1 MNKNVNVF
9 IAVLLCALLC
19 GGVVWLRMASE
30 EKLGWNIQD
39 TYSASP
45 AYSSGASYSDA
56 TFVGPSSGGMMSVTS
71 SRRSMRTR
79 ATSSYAGAYSSAAT
93 QPLTSNLSPLTS
105 NLSPLTSSAGLYTTS
120 SQTFKSFGGG
130 NNAGVSMSGGSL
142 VTTNNYAQTSS
153 AVSISSPIGYT
164 SLSRN
169 MANPQEVLANGLS
182 PEAVIASSMA
192 MPTNGQLFGSYYTN
206 DFTSSID
213 SYNPGSYTGLGYSG
227 INNRQNLGEGM
238 GSTYNDWLRWF
249 DQVGWSYGTD
259 TGGGNYTFDNEQA
272 EAAYLAWVSSR
283 SPELPVPSYPEWLSW
298 LMSQTSHTGDGKTY
312 SFVPVGNF
320 LPLLFLALLYFVFIS
335 LKPLKAART
344 LNKE

>member
-19 GGVVWLRMASE
+19 GGVMWLRMASE

-79 ATSSYAGAYSSAAT
+79 VASSYAGAYSSAAT

-105 NLSPLTSSAGLYTTS
+105 SAPAGDGLYTTS

-142 VTTNNYAQTSS
+142 VTTNNYAQNSS

-164 SLSRN
+164 SLSRY

-206 DFTSSID
+206 DFSSSID
-213 SYNPGSYTGLGYSG
+213 SYNPGSYGGIGYSG
-227 INNRQNLGEGM
+227 INGRQNAGIVDSWEEWLADWLALNGNGTTPDLNGNGRLDEEELALFMDYIESLWNSGM
-238 GSTYNDWLRWF
+238 GIMPDEDDIKDFLVW
-249 DQVGWSYGTD
+249 
-259 TGGGNYTFDNEQA
+259 
-272 EAAYLAWVSSR
+272 
-283 SPELPVPSYPEWLSW
+283 
-298 LMSQTSHTGDGKTY
+298 K
-312 SFVPVGNF
+312 VPVGDV
-320 LPLLFLALLYFVFIS
+320 LPLLMLILCYISFVF
-335 LKPLKAART
+335 LKSVKT
-344 LNKE
+344 SNKE

>member
-19 GGVVWLRMASE
+19 GGVIWLRMASE

-93 QPLTSNLSPLTS
+93 QPLTSH
-105 NLSPLTSSAGLYTTS
+105 LSPLTSSAGLYTTS

-182 PEAVIASSMA
+182 PEVVIASSMA

-213 SYNPGSYTGLGYSG
+213 SYNPGSYNGIGYSG
-227 INNRQNLGEGM
+227 ISGRQNAGIVDSWEEWLADWLAANGNGTTPDLNGNGRLDDEELDQFMAYIESLWNSGM
-238 GSTYNDWLRWF
+238 GIMP
-249 DQVGWSYGTD
+249 
-259 TGGGNYTFDNEQA
+259 NEDDIKDF
-272 EAAYLAWVSSR
+272 LVW
-283 SPELPVPSYPEWLSW
+283 
-298 LMSQTSHTGDGKTY
+298 K
-312 SFVPVGNF
+312 VPVGDV
-320 LPLLFLALLYFVFIS
+320 LPLLMLILCYISFVF
-335 LKPLKAART
+335 LKSVKT
-344 LNKE
+344 SNKE